1 MRDSPGAEKSHQGVH
16 GKGRAA
22 ATISNG
28 EFYRII
34 SIEIMFPWESKS
46 FSRLYV
52 KRPPTEKKKKKSK
65 RNKELFPGE
74 DISDKKELG
83 KKNAS
88 TKEGED
94 QLEKFT

>member
-1 MRDSPGAEKSHQGVH
+1 MGIKEFFKTVCQKA
-16 GKGRAA
+16 
-22 ATISNG
+22 SN
-28 EFYRII
+28 R
-34 SIEIMFPWESKS
+34 
-46 FSRLYV
+46 
-52 KRPPTEKKKKKSK
+52 KKKKKSK

>member
-1 MRDSPGAEKSHQGVH
+1 MS
-16 GKGRAA
+16 KGLQQ
-22 ATISNG
+22 
-28 EFYRII
+28 
-34 SIEIMFPWESKS
+34 K
-46 FSRLYV
+46 
-52 KRPPTEKKKKKSK
+52 KKKKKSN